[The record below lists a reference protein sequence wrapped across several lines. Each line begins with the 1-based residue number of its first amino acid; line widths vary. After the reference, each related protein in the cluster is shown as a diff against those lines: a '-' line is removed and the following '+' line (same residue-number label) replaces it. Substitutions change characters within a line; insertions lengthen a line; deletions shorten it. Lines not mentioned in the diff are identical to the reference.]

1 MINYSTCMRG
11 NPTDKDA
18 AKKAYANAQYS
29 QVMTLDKFCYHIASH
44 GCVYSRADIQAI
56 LILAVDCLREQLL
69 NGQQIQMGDLGVFS
83 NSIRS
88 LGAHSMAEFTVE
100 NITEVNVLWAP
111 GVRFNNLRQDAEF
124 QLVPTRK
131 AAAEV
136 VKALKAGKTTVDLT
150 GNSSAAGIAASM
162 SLIGTV
168 SLFVPAL
175 LFLPIIK
182 NDLCLDHAALV
193 IAVIAAFAMFSL
205 RAVMRAVMYG
215 GQIVMVSGMPA

>member
-69 NGQQIQMGDLGVFS
+69 NGQQIQMGDSGRIFEQYPKPPAP
-83 NSIRS
+83 IRW
-88 LGAHSMAEFTVE
+88 LRDLLWR

-150 GNSSAAGIAASM
+150 GNSSAAGIAADDADASR
-162 SLIGTV
+162 I
-168 SLFVPAL
+168 PA
-175 LFLPIIK
+175 
-182 NDLCLDHAALV
+182 A
-193 IAVIAAFAMFSL
+193 
-205 RAVMRAVMYG
+205 
-215 GQIVMVSGMPA
+215 SGEPADENS

>member
-18 AKKAYANAQYS
+18 AKKAYANAQCS

-150 GNSSAAGIAASM
+150 GNSSAVGIAADDADASR
-162 SLIGTV
+162 I
-168 SLFVPAL
+168 PA
-175 LFLPIIK
+175 
-182 NDLCLDHAALV
+182 A
-193 IAVIAAFAMFSL
+193 
-205 RAVMRAVMYG
+205 
-215 GQIVMVSGMPA
+215 SGEPADENS

>member
-29 QVMTLDKFCYHIASH
+29 QVMTLDKFCHHIASH

-56 LILAVDCLREQLL
+56 IILAVDCLREQLL
-69 NGQQIQMGDLGVFS
+69 NGQQVQLGDLGVFS
-83 NSIRS
+83 NSLRS
-88 LGAHSMAEFTVE
+88 YGAETLADFTAD
-100 NITEVNVLWAP
+100 NITAVNVVWAA
-111 GVRFNNLRQDAEF
+111 GERFNNLRQDAEF

-150 GNSSAAGIAASM
+150 GNSADDEEAATSAAAIAVDVAAIASSDISDASTVSADDNAEASGTAASPD
-162 SLIGTV
+162 G
-168 SLFVPAL
+168 PADGN
-175 LFLPIIK
+175 I
-182 NDLCLDHAALV
+182 
-193 IAVIAAFAMFSL
+193 
-205 RAVMRAVMYG
+205 
-215 GQIVMVSGMPA
+215 

>member
-29 QVMTLDKFCYHIASH
+29 QVMTLDKF
-44 GCVYSRADIQAI
+44 CVYSRADIQAI

-150 GNSSAAGIAASM
+150 GNSSAAGIAADDADASR
-162 SLIGTV
+162 I
-168 SLFVPAL
+168 PA
-175 LFLPIIK
+175 
-182 NDLCLDHAALV
+182 A
-193 IAVIAAFAMFSL
+193 
-205 RAVMRAVMYG
+205 
-215 GQIVMVSGMPA
+215 SGEPADENS

>member
-1 MINYSTCMRG
+1 M
-11 NPTDKDA
+11 PATD
-18 AKKAYANAQYS
+18 
-29 QVMTLDKFCYHIASH
+29 
-44 GCVYSRADIQAI
+44 VYIRAPISRAI

-150 GNSSAAGIAASM
+150 GNSSAAGIAADDADASR
-162 SLIGTV
+162 I
-168 SLFVPAL
+168 PA
-175 LFLPIIK
+175 
-182 NDLCLDHAALV
+182 A
-193 IAVIAAFAMFSL
+193 
-205 RAVMRAVMYG
+205 
-215 GQIVMVSGMPA
+215 SGEPADENS

>member
-1 MINYSTCMRG
+1 MCSS
-11 NPTDKDA
+11 D
-18 AKKAYANAQYS
+18 
-29 QVMTLDKFCYHIASH
+29 
-44 GCVYSRADIQAI
+44 

-88 LGAHSMAEFTVE
+88 LGAPSMAEFTVE

-150 GNSSAAGIAASM
+150 GNSSAAGIAADDADASR
-162 SLIGTV
+162 I
-168 SLFVPAL
+168 PA
-175 LFLPIIK
+175 
-182 NDLCLDHAALV
+182 A
-193 IAVIAAFAMFSL
+193 
-205 RAVMRAVMYG
+205 
-215 GQIVMVSGMPA
+215 SGEPADENS

>member
-1 MINYSTCMRG
+1 M
-11 NPTDKDA
+11 
-18 AKKAYANAQYS
+18 
-29 QVMTLDKFCYHIASH
+29 L
-44 GCVYSRADIQAI
+44 
-56 LILAVDCLREQLL
+56 LLREQLL

-150 GNSSAAGIAASM
+150 GNSSAAGIAADDADASR
-162 SLIGTV
+162 I
-168 SLFVPAL
+168 PA
-175 LFLPIIK
+175 
-182 NDLCLDHAALV
+182 A
-193 IAVIAAFAMFSL
+193 
-205 RAVMRAVMYG
+205 
-215 GQIVMVSGMPA
+215 SGEPADENS

>member
-18 AKKAYANAQYS
+18 AKKAYANAQCS

-44 GCVYSRADIQAI
+44 GCVYLRADIQAI

-150 GNSSAAGIAASM
+150 GNSSAAGIAADDADASR
-162 SLIGTV
+162 I
-168 SLFVPAL
+168 PA
-175 LFLPIIK
+175 
-182 NDLCLDHAALV
+182 A
-193 IAVIAAFAMFSL
+193 
-205 RAVMRAVMYG
+205 
-215 GQIVMVSGMPA
+215 SGEPADENS

>member
-1 MINYSTCMRG
+1 
-11 NPTDKDA
+11 
-18 AKKAYANAQYS
+18 
-29 QVMTLDKFCYHIASH
+29 MTLDKFCYHIASH

-88 LGAHSMAEFTVE
+88 LGAHSMAEFTVD

-136 VKALKAGKTTVDLT
+136 VKALKTGKTTVDLT
-150 GNSSAAGIAASM
+150 GNSSAAGIAADDADASR
-162 SLIGTV
+162 I
-168 SLFVPAL
+168 PA
-175 LFLPIIK
+175 
-182 NDLCLDHAALV
+182 A
-193 IAVIAAFAMFSL
+193 
-205 RAVMRAVMYG
+205 
-215 GQIVMVSGMPA
+215 SGEPADENS

>member
-1 MINYSTCMRG
+1 
-11 NPTDKDA
+11 
-18 AKKAYANAQYS
+18 
-29 QVMTLDKFCYHIASH
+29 MTLDKFCYHIASH

-56 LILAVDCLREQLL
+56 LILAVDCLRKQLL

-150 GNSSAAGIAASM
+150 GNSSAAGIAADDAGASR
-162 SLIGTV
+162 I
-168 SLFVPAL
+168 PA
-175 LFLPIIK
+175 
-182 NDLCLDHAALV
+182 A
-193 IAVIAAFAMFSL
+193 
-205 RAVMRAVMYG
+205 
-215 GQIVMVSGMPA
+215 SGEPADENS

>member
-1 MINYSTCMRG
+1 
-11 NPTDKDA
+11 
-18 AKKAYANAQYS
+18 
-29 QVMTLDKFCYHIASH
+29 MTLDKFCYHIASH

-150 GNSSAAGIAASM
+150 GNSSAAGIAADDADTSR
-162 SLIGTV
+162 I
-168 SLFVPAL
+168 PA
-175 LFLPIIK
+175 
-182 NDLCLDHAALV
+182 A
-193 IAVIAAFAMFSL
+193 
-205 RAVMRAVMYG
+205 
-215 GQIVMVSGMPA
+215 SGEPADENS

>member
-88 LGAHSMAEFTVE
+88 LGAHSMAGGEHHRGERTVGSGRPFQQP
-100 NITEVNVLWAP
+100 AP
-111 GVRFNNLRQDAEF
+111 RCRI
-124 QLVPTRK
+124 PTGSHAQGSRRSSEGIEGRK
-131 AAAEV
+131 
-136 VKALKAGKTTVDLT
+136 D
-150 GNSSAAGIAASM
+150 
-162 SLIGTV
+162 
-168 SLFVPAL
+168 
-175 LFLPIIK
+175 
-182 NDLCLDHAALV
+182 
-193 IAVIAAFAMFSL
+193 
-205 RAVMRAVMYG
+205 YG
-215 GQIVMVSGMPA
+215 RPDGQFFCRRHCR

>member
-83 NSIRS
+83 NSIQS

-111 GVRFNNLRQDAEF
+111 GVRFNNLRQNAEF

-150 GNSSAAGIAASM
+150 GNSSAAGIAADDADASR
-162 SLIGTV
+162 I
-168 SLFVPAL
+168 PA
-175 LFLPIIK
+175 
-182 NDLCLDHAALV
+182 A
-193 IAVIAAFAMFSL
+193 
-205 RAVMRAVMYG
+205 
-215 GQIVMVSGMPA
+215 SGEPADENS

>member
-1 MINYSTCMRG
+1 
-11 NPTDKDA
+11 
-18 AKKAYANAQYS
+18 
-29 QVMTLDKFCYHIASH
+29 MTLDKLWYHIASH

-88 LGAHSMAEFTVE
+88 LGAHSMAEFTVD

-150 GNSSAAGIAASM
+150 GNSSAAGIAADDADASR
-162 SLIGTV
+162 I
-168 SLFVPAL
+168 PA
-175 LFLPIIK
+175 
-182 NDLCLDHAALV
+182 A
-193 IAVIAAFAMFSL
+193 
-205 RAVMRAVMYG
+205 
-215 GQIVMVSGMPA
+215 SGEPADENS

>member
-44 GCVYSRADIQAI
+44 GCVYSRAD
-56 LILAVDCLREQLL
+56 
-69 NGQQIQMGDLGVFS
+69 IQMGDLGVFS

-150 GNSSAAGIAASM
+150 GNSSAAGIAADDADASR
-162 SLIGTV
+162 I
-168 SLFVPAL
+168 PA
-175 LFLPIIK
+175 
-182 NDLCLDHAALV
+182 A
-193 IAVIAAFAMFSL
+193 
-205 RAVMRAVMYG
+205 
-215 GQIVMVSGMPA
+215 SGEPADENS

>member
-1 MINYSTCMRG
+1 
-11 NPTDKDA
+11 
-18 AKKAYANAQYS
+18 
-29 QVMTLDKFCYHIASH
+29 MTLDKFCYHIASH

-150 GNSSAAGIAASM
+150 GNSSAAGIAADDADASR
-162 SLIGTV
+162 I
-168 SLFVPAL
+168 PA
-175 LFLPIIK
+175 
-182 NDLCLDHAALV
+182 A
-193 IAVIAAFAMFSL
+193 
-205 RAVMRAVMYG
+205 
-215 GQIVMVSGMPA
+215 SGEPADENS

>member
-29 QVMTLDKFCYHIASH
+29 QVMTLDKFCYHITSH

-150 GNSSAAGIAASM
+150 GNSSAAGIAADDADASR
-162 SLIGTV
+162 I
-168 SLFVPAL
+168 PA
-175 LFLPIIK
+175 
-182 NDLCLDHAALV
+182 A
-193 IAVIAAFAMFSL
+193 
-205 RAVMRAVMYG
+205 
-215 GQIVMVSGMPA
+215 SGEPADENSCPACSAPQR

>member
-100 NITEVNVLWAP
+100 NITEVN
-111 GVRFNNLRQDAEF
+111 EF

-150 GNSSAAGIAASM
+150 GNSSAAGIAADDADASR
-162 SLIGTV
+162 I
-168 SLFVPAL
+168 PA
-175 LFLPIIK
+175 
-182 NDLCLDHAALV
+182 A
-193 IAVIAAFAMFSL
+193 
-205 RAVMRAVMYG
+205 
-215 GQIVMVSGMPA
+215 SGEPADENS

>member
-111 GVRFNNLRQDAEF
+111 GRPFQQPAPRCRIPTGSHTQGSRRSSEGIEGRKDYGRPDRQF
-124 QLVPTRK
+124 FCRRH
-131 AAAEV
+131 
-136 VKALKAGKTTVDLT
+136 
-150 GNSSAAGIAASM
+150 
-162 SLIGTV
+162 
-168 SLFVPAL
+168 
-175 LFLPIIK
+175 
-182 NDLCLDHAALV
+182 C
-193 IAVIAAFAMFSL
+193 
-205 RAVMRAVMYG
+205 R
-215 GQIVMVSGMPA
+215 

>member
-88 LGAHSMAEFTVE
+88 LGAPSMAEFTVE

-111 GVRFNNLRQDAEF
+111 GVRFNNPAPRCRI
-124 QLVPTRK
+124 PTGSHAQGSRRSSEGIEGRK
-131 AAAEV
+131 
-136 VKALKAGKTTVDLT
+136 D
-150 GNSSAAGIAASM
+150 
-162 SLIGTV
+162 
-168 SLFVPAL
+168 
-175 LFLPIIK
+175 
-182 NDLCLDHAALV
+182 
-193 IAVIAAFAMFSL
+193 
-205 RAVMRAVMYG
+205 YG
-215 GQIVMVSGMPA
+215 RPDGQFFCRRHCR

>member
-1 MINYSTCMRG
+1 
-11 NPTDKDA
+11 
-18 AKKAYANAQYS
+18 
-29 QVMTLDKFCYHIASH
+29 TLDKFCYHIASH

-88 LGAHSMAEFTVE
+88 LGAPSMAEFTVE

-150 GNSSAAGIAASM
+150 GNSSAAGIAADDADASR
-162 SLIGTV
+162 I
-168 SLFVPAL
+168 PA
-175 LFLPIIK
+175 
-182 NDLCLDHAALV
+182 A
-193 IAVIAAFAMFSL
+193 
-205 RAVMRAVMYG
+205 
-215 GQIVMVSGMPA
+215 SGEPADENS

>member
-83 NSIRS
+83 NSI
-88 LGAHSMAEFTVE
+88 TVE

-150 GNSSAAGIAASM
+150 GNSSAAGIAADDADASR
-162 SLIGTV
+162 I
-168 SLFVPAL
+168 PA
-175 LFLPIIK
+175 
-182 NDLCLDHAALV
+182 A
-193 IAVIAAFAMFSL
+193 
-205 RAVMRAVMYG
+205 
-215 GQIVMVSGMPA
+215 SGEPADENS